1 MDYHQMSYTSEK
13 AYFLAFRTHLRVL
26 ILVLFWS
33 TPSLPAVADVH
44 VEVAAKP
51 RIVNL
56 QGKTNWSAKRVV
68 SVANLMWYG
77 CGDLGSTCMS
87 RPDSY
92 IGWQVNSENVAYSS
106 NAVHTSVCTP
116 TREPADVTNATL
128 ELMRAMDSEPD
139 YTNPVDPQSYWSI
152 SGVLETCDAKHWVYV
167 TGGGSEPIPSPL
179 TCAIEAIPEL
189 SIEME
194 TGRRD
199 ADTNAKIVCNGA
211 GRTTARVSVVGSQI
225 VTPVKGLTV
234 STKVPSRSFT
244 VAAGDIMPIDVT
256 VTVDAKKPAPGRY
269 QASFVYLLEFI

>member
-26 ILVLFWS
+26 ILVLVWS
-33 TPSLPAVADVH
+33 TPSLPAVAGVH

-56 QGKTNWSAKRVV
+56 QGKTNWTAKRVV
-68 SVANLMWYG
+68 SVADLTWYG
-77 CGDLGSTCMS
+77 CGDLGSTCMY

-167 TGGGSEPIPSPL
+167 TGGIG
-179 TCAIEAIPEL
+179 T
-189 SIEME
+189 
-194 TGRRD
+194 
-199 ADTNAKIVCNGA
+199 DTISVDMCDRGDSGTQHRNGNRTA
-211 GRTTARVSVVGSQI
+211 GRGHKCQNRMQWGGAYDRAGQRRGVTNCNSRKGADGVDKGSFALI
-225 VTPVKGLTV
+225 YC
-234 STKVPSRSFT
+234 SCRRYY
-244 VAAGDIMPIDVT
+244 AHRRNGDC
-256 VTVDAKKPAPGRY
+256 RR
-269 QASFVYLLEFI
+269 